1 MDLSKIDF
9 SKIIKVKASGTYV
22 PPPSKEV
29 EYDEE
34 DKTHKNISVR
44 EI

>member
-1 MDLSKIDF
+1 MNLSKIDF

-29 EYDEE
+29 ENEE

>member
-22 PPPSKEV
+22 PPSKEV
-29 EYDEE
+29 ENEE
-34 DKTHKNISVR
+34 DKTHKNIPIR

>member
-29 EYDEE
+29 EYNEE
-34 DKTHKNISVR
+34 DKTHKNIP
-44 EI
+44 IQ